1 MIKSIQTLAV
11 AAFLGLALLSAC
23 KQNKA
28 KSPETAAA
36 TFQLANTIDPICDMK
51 VDNTVEDTAHY
62 HGKIYGFCSSSCK
75 ESFQAEPTKY
85 VKE

>member
-1 MIKSIQTLAV
+1 MKSIQTLAT

-23 KQNKA
+23 KQNKT
-28 KSPETAAA
+28 KSTETVAAS
-36 TFQLANTIDPICDMK
+36 FQLANTIDPICDMK